1 MSGSAAG
8 KRLIIITAP
17 SGSGKST
24 LVRYLLREMPSL
36 AFSVSACTRNPRV
49 GEVDGESYYFI
60 SVDAFKEHI
69 AHNDFAEYEMVYA
82 GKYYGT
88 LNSELARIWNNK
100 QYPLVDID
108 VQGALR
114 LKAKFGENALSL
126 FIKAPSMAEL
136 ERRLRGRGTE
146 SEESLRERLN
156 KAEQELTYADRF
168 DACIVNDKIDAAC
181 EDAHKRI
188 LKFLAD

>member
-8 KRLIIITAP
+8 ERLIIITAP

-36 AFSVSACTRNPRV
+36 AFSVSACTRKPRV

-69 AHNDFAEYEMVYA
+69 AHNDFAEYEMVYE

-88 LNSELARIWNNK
+88 LNSELTRIWNNQ

-108 VQGALR
+108 VKGAIR
-114 LKAKFGENALSL
+114 LKSKFGNNALSL
-126 FIKAPSMAEL
+126 FLKAPSMAEL

-146 SEESLRERLN
+146 TEESLRERLN
-156 KAEQELTYADRF
+156 KAEEELSYSDRF
-168 DACIVNDKIDAAC
+168 DACIINDQIEVAC
-181 EDAHKRI
+181 EEAHKRI
-188 LKFLAD
+188 LKFLTY